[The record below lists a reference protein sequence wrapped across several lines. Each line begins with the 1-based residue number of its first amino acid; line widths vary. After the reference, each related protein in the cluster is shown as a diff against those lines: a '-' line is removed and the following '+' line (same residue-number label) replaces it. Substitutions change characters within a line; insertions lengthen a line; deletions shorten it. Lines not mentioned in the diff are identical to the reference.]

1 MNAKPILAIL
11 LAAAVVAFVP
21 ACKRGDIDEPGPTG
35 PSSIA
40 IILKATASVNTLFAG
55 DSRGVTTISASLRK
69 YDGAP
74 LTNRTVYFEIVDAS
88 GQKITQAPGY
98 FDGNTTVKIGST
110 DSGGNAST
118 AYYGPTSAELEY
130 LLDVDGD
137 GYIDDDFLNQ
147 TAPNLLYYIRVSA
160 ATDGARF
167 ISDVVPL
174 YLICEDLYYSF
185 ELRAY
190 PATLYATSER
200 QRAEIVATVKKGGK
214 PLAGKK
220 IWFEILSPVMGYFE
234 DGMGIQVQTVL
245 DGNGQARIGYLGP
258 LAAELG
264 SQDVHVMFSGRAETD
279 TRFPPSGGDPPTQG
293 AVQVKHFLYIHVV
306 KQQ

>member
-74 LTNRTVYFEIVDAS
+74 LTNRTVYFEIVEADGAKKTK
-88 GQKITQAPGY
+88 GAGF

-118 AYYGPTSAELEY
+118 AYYGPTATDLEY
-130 LLDVDGD
+130 LVDKDED
-137 GYIDDDFLNQ
+137 GVVDYEYVNQ
-147 TAPNLLYYIRVSA
+147 AIPNILYYIRVTA

-167 ISDVVPL
+167 ISDLVPL
-174 YLICEDLYYSF
+174 YVICEDLFYTF

-190 PATLYATSER
+190 PATLYATSDR

-245 DGNGQARIGYLGP
+245 DGNGQARVGYLGP

-264 SQDVHVMFSGRAETD
+264 AQDVHVMFSGRAETD
-279 TRFPPSGGDPPTQG
+279 TRFPPVPPEPPNQG
-293 AVQVKHFLYIHVV
+293 AVQVKNYLYIHVV